1 MWRLVGGDLDDFPFE
16 PSLLDL
22 FLKYTVDAANVEPK
36 MLSQALGTGKGKMDR
51 TYTPSGT
58 WEGTEQSQ

>member
-1 MWRLVGGDLDDFPFE
+1 M
-16 PSLLDL
+16 
-22 FLKYTVDAANVEPK
+22 KYTANVTNTEPE
-36 MLSQALGTGKGKMDR
+36 MPSQALGTGKGKMDR